1 MTKMATMSIYGKR
14 PLKSSWNQW
23 AYFNETWYVA
33 WGHNPT
39 IVCSNDN
46 PRLTLSCLT
55 AMSNFA
61 TFAFIWENVI
71 IMDSLENVAACDLE
85 VS

>member
-1 MTKMATMSIYGKR
+1 MTKMTTMSIYGKY

-33 WGHNPT
+33 SGTHAHD
-39 IVCSNDN
+39 SLLN

-55 AMSNFA
+55 ALSNFA
-61 TFAFIWENVI
+61 SLAFVWENVI
-71 IMDSLENVAACDLE
+71 MMDSLEIVAACDLE
-85 VS
+85 VG

>member
-1 MTKMATMSIYGKR
+1 MATMSIYGKY

-23 AYFNETWYVA
+23 AYFNDTEHR
-33 WGHNPT
+33 GHKPT

-46 PRLTLSCLT
+46 PMLSLSCLT

-61 TFAFIWENVI
+61 ILAFIWENVI
-71 IMDSLENVAACDLE
+71 MMDSLEIVAVCDLE
-85 VS
+85 MGGYS